1 MKPLSTQQTSP
12 SEASSKWLFRFS
24 LLVVSATLF
33 LILAGGL
40 VTSHDAGLA
49 VPDWPTSYGQWFPP
63 MVGNVFW
70 EHGHRMI
77 AGTVG
82 LLTLILAFWVQLRE
96 KRKKIKALA
105 WLAFAMVVFQALLGG
120 LTVILMLPDP
130 VSIAHACLA
139 QTFFCVLIT
148 LAYSLSTLPG
158 LKNTLFTAEDAPGL
172 PGVSGAVQ
180 ALYGPVLA
188 VGNGMFPYGNV
199 PARGDRPRAGGRA
212 ERGPL
217 TSEDGISRLR
227 RLLVLTLVFIYL
239 QLILGATIRHTPLTW
254 PVVIHIVVAFLILI
268 HVLLVVLRVLRLR
281 DDFAL
286 RKWSPAVPYLSAESA
301 EASNPPSP
309 RLRRVRPPHSSPGK
323 PGVFCVG
330 GEKGWEGFES
340 LFSHLRRSAL
350 SLGFITVCQIFLG
363 FGAFIFTRMLA
374 AGYAPSYGEVIFTA
388 AHQTL
393 GAVILGVAFLM
404 SLMVW
409 R

>member
-1 MKPLSTQQTSP
+1 MEPLSSHPVLSLEFT
-12 SEASSKWLFRFS
+12 SKWLFRFS
-24 LLVVSATLF
+24 LLVVCATLF

-82 LLTLILAFWVQLRE
+82 LLTLVLALWVQFRE
-96 KRKKIKALA
+96 TRKKIKALA
-105 WLAFAMVVFQALLGG
+105 WLALALVVIQALLGG

-139 QTFFCVLIT
+139 QTFFCVLIA
-148 LAYSLSTLPG
+148 LAYGLSTLPG
-158 LKNTLFTAEDAPGL
+158 LKNTLFT
-172 PGVSGAVQ
+172 
-180 ALYGPVLA
+180 
-188 VGNGMFPYGNV
+188 
-199 PARGDRPRAGGRA
+199 
-212 ERGPL
+212 
-217 TSEDGISRLR
+217 SEDGISRLR
-227 RLLVLTLVFIYL
+227 RLLILTVAFIYL
-239 QLILGATIRHTPLTW
+239 QLMLGATARHTPMTW

-268 HVLLVVLRVLRLR
+268 HVLLIVLRASRLR

-286 RKWSPAVPYLSAESA
+286 RK
-301 EASNPPSP
+301 
-309 RLRRVRPPHSSPGK
+309 
-323 PGVFCVG
+323 
-330 GEKGWEGFES
+330 EKGWEGFES
-340 LFSHLRRSAL
+340 LFSLLRCSAL

-393 GAVILGVAFLM
+393 GAIILGLTFLM
-404 SLMVW
+404 SLVVW